1 MGRMGDDG
9 GGGKM
14 MEDGGRWGKGG
25 CAWVRTIGHI
35 CAPPPVPAVAVAV
48 TPFPE
53 SPGPPWTRMDHMD
66 PPTPCSQTEPRGDH
80 THPSSTITIH
90 HHPSHGPGARAVYHH
105 PSPPPMGPCFAKP
118 PSISPSLPFVPLMM
132 VQG

>member
-1 MGRMGDDG
+1 MDGR
-9 GGGKM
+9 GGKM
-14 MEDGGRWGKGG
+14 GEDGGRG
-25 CAWVRTIGHI
+25 VRMGAHHWTHLR
-35 CAPPPVPAVAVAV
+35 PPPVPAVAVAV